1 MNLLV
6 ILTSKYFLLMAL
18 LSMIIED
25 PALTQFVIHLGKPP
39 STTDGL
45 LFR

>member
-6 ILTSKYFLLMAL
+6 ILTSKYFLLMDL
-18 LSMIIED
+18 LSMIVED
-25 PALTQFVIHLGKPP
+25 PALAQFVIHPGKPP

-45 LFR
+45 FFR